1 MSSYDYIFAGTG
13 AAALSLLCRMSDHP
27 PFLNK
32 KILLLDKSLKTSN
45 DRTWCFWEEQ
55 PGYFEPVVHHQW
67 KSLSFFSRPFSSALD
82 LGNYSYKMIRGVD
95 FYQYCQEK
103 LKKFTSLEWRL
114 GHIDWSPDG
123 GLFCDTQEV
132 NKTGAVVFNS
142 IYQATPASNSIDLLQ
157 HFKGWMI
164 ETESEVFNPSLAT
177 LMDFRIDQSEGTSF
191 VYVLPLSKT
200 KALVE
205 YTLFTEK
212 LLQPA
217 QYDQQ
222 LSAYID
228 EYIKPGT
235 FKVVDEEFGV
245 IPMTSRRFAFHTKG
259 VFHIGTAGGQT
270 KASTGYTFRFIQKQ
284 SDRILQQL
292 LKQEPLTH
300 LAFSPGRF
308 HFYDTVLLRLL
319 KDKYPPGDEIFSRL
333 FERNS
338 AASIFRFLDN
348 ETTFPQELKLI
359 STLQFFPFL
368 RSAVQGVL
376 K

>member
-27 PFLNK
+27 QFLNK
-32 KILLLDKSLKTSN
+32 RILLLDKSPKTAN

-67 KSLSFFSRPFSSALD
+67 RSLSFFSRQFSSSLD
-82 LGNYSYKMIRGVD
+82 LGNYSYKMIRGGD

-103 LKKFTSLEWRL
+103 LKKFTSLEWRF
-114 GHIDWSPDG
+114 GHIDWSRDG
-123 GLFCDTQEV
+123 GLFCDKQEV
-132 NKTGAVVFNS
+132 NMTGAVVFNS
-142 IYQATPASNSIDLLQ
+142 IYQPAPSSNSIDLLQ

-164 ETESEVFNPSLAT
+164 ETESAIFDPSQAT
-177 LMDFRIDQSEGTSF
+177 LMDFRIDQTEGASF

-205 YTLFTEK
+205 YTLFTEQ

-217 QYDQQ
+217 QYDKQ
-222 LSAYID
+222 LSSYID
-228 EYIKPGT
+228 EYIKPGK
-235 FKVVDEEFGV
+235 FKVAEEEFGV
-245 IPMTSRRFAFHTKG
+245 IPMTSRQFSFHANG

-284 SDRILQQL
+284 SDRIMQQL
-292 LKQEPLTH
+292 LKQEPLTN

-319 KDKYPPGDEIFSRL
+319 KDKHPPGDEIFSRL
-333 FERNS
+333 FQCNS
-338 AASIFRFLDN
+338 ASSIFRFLDN
-348 ETTFPQELKLI
+348 ETTFPQEMKLI
-359 STLQFFPFL
+359 STLQWFPFL
-368 RSAVQGVL
+368 KSALRGMS
-376 K
+376 